1 MTESSKNKAVIAL
14 RPISNTSE
22 VTAESGLFVRIT
34 SMSELELPTTLVGTL
49 IKLVTL

>member
-1 MTESSKNKAVIAL
+1 MTESSKKKAVIAL
-14 RPISNTSE
+14 RPVYTSE